1 MQVAL
6 IRALC
11 VAALLPLLGGQAFA
25 VSAYVTNEKGNSITI
40 LDVDR
45 MEAIKTFPVG
55 KRPRGI
61 ALSPDGARLYVCTS
75 DDDVIQVYDT
85 ASLAL
90 LGRIATSDPEQIVLS
105 PDGARIYVAN
115 EDDNLISI
123 FDAQTRKSIAE
134 VPVGVEP
141 EGVAVSPDGKT
152 IVATSETTN
161 MAHFIDAAARKIV
174 GNVLVGARPRFAQFK
189 PDGSELWVSSEVGG
203 AVAVIDPV
211 QKKLIAKV
219 GFEIPGLTKEQA
231 QPVGIRMTADGKTA
245 FIALGPANRV
255 AVVDTATRKV
265 ERYLLVGQRVWQ
277 LALTPGDK
285 YLLAVNG
292 LTNDVSIIDVT
303 ARKVLKSVQVGALP
317 WGVAVAPK

>member
-174 GNVLVGARPRFAQFK
+174 GNVLVGVIRVEVDGRFEAMAEAVDVGGVGVDVLPKRVRVLHQEAQGLRIVGRL
-189 PDGSELWVSSEVGG
+189 DGAGRGERDSEVLAAG
-203 AVAVIDPV
+203 AARRILGPGADDHRLEDGL
-211 QKKLIAKV
+211 Q
-219 GFEIPGLTKEQA
+219 PGL
-231 QPVGIRMTADGKTA
+231 GIARG
-245 FIALGPANRV
+245 GR
-255 AVVDTATRKV
+255 
-265 ERYLLVGQRVWQ
+265 
-277 LALTPGDK
+277 LAHRAAST
-285 YLLAVNG
+285 
-292 LTNDVSIIDVT
+292 
-303 ARKVLKSVQVGALP
+303 
-317 WGVAVAPK
+317 